1 MQGNIAQNKAVA
13 MDIKDVLQLTSEAR
27 FIAGLQAKDKEGV
40 LAEMADAL
48 LAGSPIT
55 NKETILEMLKSREA
69 LGSTAVGPGVA
80 FPHGRTLAAQNLI
93 IVVARSQAGVDF
105 DSMDGGPTHLFFMLI
120 APPQDTGNQYIRS
133 LAVLTEK
140 MQDPALRGAALQAPD
155 YAAFC
160 QVLTEGQG

>member
-80 FPHGRTLAAQNLI
+80 FPHGRTLAVQQLTILI
-93 IVVARSQAGVDF
+93 ARSRAGIPF
-105 DSMDGGPTHLFFMLI
+105 DSTDGQPTHLFFVLI
-120 APPQDTGNQYIRS
+120 APPQDSGNVYIRS
-133 LAVLTEK
+133 LAVLTEAL
-140 MQDPALRGAALQAPD
+140 QDGKLREAAMGAAD
-155 YAAFC
+155 YDGFC
-160 QVLTEGQG
+160 QVLREG